1 MPFRIIEQLPY
12 KKPIFKINYDNSLLT
27 LSDNSLG
34 LNGFV
39 IKSSTP
45 ILKASIIEPY
55 TPSFR
60 SVTHGF
66 DHFLPHPLPHVFA
79 NTIRVITSDSG
90 T

>member
-1 MPFRIIEQLPY
+1 MSFSDDISLAGDGPCSFGADGPCSLRAL
-12 KKPIFKINYDNSLLT
+12 YDSHAAVLHGNAFFS
-27 LSDNSLG
+27 
-34 LNGFV
+34 V
-39 IKSSTP
+39 QY
-45 ILKASIIEPY
+45 PY

-79 NTIRVITSDSG
+79 NTIRVITNDSG

>member
-45 ILKASIIEPY
+45 ILKASIMIL
-55 TPSFR
+55 SC
-60 SVTHGF
+60 V
-66 DHFLPHPLPHVFA
+66 DVD
-79 NTIRVITSDSG
+79 NTIIGIACKFSFT
-90 T
+90 